1 MYRLKYGSSKKQ
13 VILVQCKYMPRNT
26 IITTEYFRQYRQKLG
41 FGNQTDVK
49 DFFGAKDITPTVD
62 LNYINLLN
70 ERLYNIVDKINGVVA
85 KEIKIDDLAAFK
97 KEHIDHTFE
106 VMKENDILPVLNNQG
121 RRPEQ
126 VYYSWMRGYVLSNYF
141 LKALG
146 LVFEVDTSSIDLIG
160 DDDLKNIETFKRTP
174 KADLEIRLNKSEKI
188 RVEMQSG
195 FTGINDIKQHKV
207 LEAKRVFRDL
217 GFHTLA
223 IHFDLYNGQVAF
235 IKLDEIGDD
244 SVNWI
249 TRQQM
254 EGQTVFNIDQ
264 NYFVWK
270 ITELPIKYKE
280 IDSN

>member
-1 MYRLKYGSSKKQ
+1 MK
-13 VILVQCKYMPRNT
+13 N
-26 IITTEYFRQYRQKLG
+26 
-41 FGNQTDVK
+41 
-49 DFFGAKDITPTVD
+49 FFGAKDITPTVD
-62 LNYINLLN
+62 LNYIKLLN
-70 ERLYNIVDKINGVVA
+70 ERLYNIIDKINGVVTN
-85 KEIKIDDLAAFK
+85 EIKIDDIIAFK
-97 KEHIDHTFE
+97 KEHIDRTFE
-106 VMKENDILPVLNNQG
+106 IMQESNILPVLNNQG
-121 RRPEQ
+121 RRPKQ

-146 LVFEVDTSSIDLIG
+146 LVFEVDTSNIDLIG

-174 KADLEIRLNKSEKI
+174 KADLEIRLNGKEKVRI
-188 RVEMQSG
+188 EMQSG

-217 GFHTLA
+217 GSHTLA
-223 IHFDLYNGQVAF
+223 LHFDLYNGQVAF
-235 IKLDEIGDD
+235 IKLDEIEDE

-270 ITELPIKYKE
+270 ITELPPKFKGL
-280 IDSN
+280 NFQ

>member
-1 MYRLKYGSSKKQ
+1 
-13 VILVQCKYMPRNT
+13 MPRQIT
-26 IITTEYFRQYRQKLG
+26 ITTEYFRHYRQKLG
-41 FGNQTDVK
+41 FSSQTDVK

-62 LNYINLLN
+62 LSYIQLLN
-70 ERLYNIVDKINGVVA
+70 DRLYNIIDKINDVVA
-85 KEIKIDDLAAFK
+85 KEIKIDDLSAFK
-97 KEHIDHTFE
+97 KEHIDRTFE
-106 VMKENDILPVLNNQG
+106 ILKANEILPVLNNQG

-146 LVFEVDTSSIDLIG
+146 LIFEIDTSSIDLIG
-160 DDDLKNIETFKRTP
+160 DDGLKNVETFKRTP
-174 KADLEIRLNKSEKI
+174 KADLEIKLNGKEKI

-207 LEAKRVFRDL
+207 WEAKRVFRDF

-244 SVNWI
+244 SINWI

-270 ITELPIKYKE
+270 ITENPLKYKE
-280 IDSN
+280 INFD